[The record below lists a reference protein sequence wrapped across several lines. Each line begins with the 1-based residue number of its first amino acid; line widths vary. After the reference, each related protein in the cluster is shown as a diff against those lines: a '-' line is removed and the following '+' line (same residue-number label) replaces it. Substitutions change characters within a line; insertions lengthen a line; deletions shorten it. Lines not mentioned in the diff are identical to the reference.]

1 MLAYFALALA
11 ARDLSHCVDDSE
23 SCAAWAAQGE
33 CEKNERYML
42 EQCRLSCFIECTPL
56 RPPPL
61 PPSPPPSLWEQHLYL
76 MRLMYNWLGT
86 FFKTYLGYAVAI
98 IVILLSWFA
107 VASVT
112 MVRFARLRT

>member
-1 MLAYFALALA
+1 MLACFALALA